1 MCLTRLDP
9 RLDVDPDTPLRH
21 PGDVLLHDYML
32 PRALSAAQL
41 GRRTGVRA
49 SHLTG
54 ITLGTRR
61 ITPEIAL
68 RLACALE
75 PSAFYWMA
83 LQTRFDLVRTQ
94 RQLSTR
100 RTAPRDEPVQD

>member
-9 RLDVDPDTPLRH
+9 RLDVDPDTPLRR

-32 PRALSAAQL
+32 PRELSAAQL

-49 SHLTG
+49 SHLKG

-75 PSAFYWMA
+75 PTAFYWMA
-83 LQTRFDLVRTQ
+83 LQWRFDLEKTQ
-94 RQLSTR
+94 QQLTSR
-100 RTAPRDEPVQD
+100 RVSPRATSE

>member
-1 MCLTRLDP
+1 MYLTELDP
-9 RLDVDPDTPLRH
+9 RMDVDPDTPLRR
-21 PGDVLLHDYML
+21 PGDVLLYDYML
-32 PRALSAAQL
+32 PRELSAAQL

-49 SHLTG
+49 SYLKG

-75 PSAFYWMA
+75 PTAFYWMA
-83 LQTRFDLVRTQ
+83 LQLRFDLEKTH
-94 RQLSTR
+94 LLLTSR
-100 RTAPRDEPVQD
+100 RSSPKQASE

>member
-1 MCLTRLDP
+1 MCLTELDP
-9 RLDVDPDTPLRH
+9 RLDVDPDTPLRR
-21 PGDVLLHDYML
+21 PGDVLLQDYML
-32 PRALSAAQL
+32 PHGLSAAQL

-49 SHLTG
+49 SHLKG

-75 PSAFYWMA
+75 PTAFYWMA
-83 LQTRFDLVRTQ
+83 LQLRFDLVKTHRLLSSRRSAPTQ
-94 RQLSTR
+94 DS
-100 RTAPRDEPVQD
+100 E

>member
-1 MCLTRLDP
+1 MCLTPLDP
-9 RLDVDPDTPLRH
+9 RLDVDADTPLRH

-32 PRALSAAQL
+32 PRHLSAAQL

-54 ITLGTRR
+54 ITQGTRR

-75 PSAFYWMA
+75 PTALYWMA
-83 LQTRFDLVRTQ
+83 LQMRCDLQSTQ
-94 RQLSTR
+94 QQLSSR
-100 RTAPRDEPVQD
+100 PAASKREQE

>member
-1 MCLTRLDP
+1 MCLTELDP
-9 RLDVDPDTPLRH
+9 RLDVDPDTPLRR
-21 PGDVLLHDYML
+21 PGDVLLQDYML
-32 PRALSAAQL
+32 PRGLSAAQL

-49 SHLTG
+49 SHLKG

-75 PSAFYWMA
+75 PTAFYWMA
-83 LQTRFDLVRTQ
+83 LQLRFDLVKTHRL
-94 RQLSTR
+94 LSSRRSVPTR
-100 RTAPRDEPVQD
+100 RGE

>member
-1 MCLTRLDP
+1 MCLTQLDP
-9 RLDVDPDTPLRH
+9 RLDVDPDTPLRR

-32 PRALSAAQL
+32 PRDLSAAQL

-49 SHLTG
+49 SHLKG

-75 PSAFYWMA
+75 PTAFYWMA
-83 LQTRFDLVRTQ
+83 LQWRFDLEKTQ
-94 RQLSTR
+94 QQLTSR
-100 RTAPRDEPVQD
+100 RASPKRASE

>member
-1 MCLTRLDP
+1 MCLTQLDP
-9 RLDVDPDTPLRH
+9 RLDVDPDTPLRR

-32 PRALSAAQL
+32 PRDLSAAQL

-49 SHLTG
+49 SHHKG

-75 PSAFYWMA
+75 PTAFYWMA
-83 LQTRFDLVRTQ
+83 LQWRFDLEKTQ
-94 RQLSTR
+94 QQLTSR
-100 RTAPRDEPVQD
+100 RASPKRPSE

>member
-1 MCLTRLDP
+1 MCLTKLDP
-9 RLDVDPDTPLRH
+9 RLDVAPGTPLRR

-32 PRALSAAQL
+32 PRELSAAQL

-49 SHLTG
+49 SHLKA
-54 ITLGTRR
+54 ITQGTRR

-75 PSAFYWMA
+75 PTAFYWMA
-83 LQTRFDLVRTQ
+83 LQWRFDLEKTQ
-94 RQLSTR
+94 QQLSSRRASARTR
-100 RTAPRDEPVQD
+100 QE

>member
-9 RLDVDPDTPLRH
+9 RLDVDPDTPLRR

-32 PRALSAAQL
+32 PRDLSAAQL

-49 SHLTG
+49 SHLKG

-75 PSAFYWMA
+75 PTAFYWMA
-83 LQTRFDLVRTQ
+83 LQWRFDLEKTQ
-94 RQLSTR
+94 QLLTSR
-100 RTAPRDEPVQD
+100 RASPRHTSD